1 MHYLKEI
8 LCNTCRIAG
17 KWTKTEIGDVIMCVH
32 ELVSVWTRWFSAVCL
47 HSKWSL
53 QRRILACYYTTY
65 QQTCVKRSEVVI
77 AEINSAESFCST
89 GQFLAHD
96 SSSYTFVIAKVSTQ
110 RRTRPF
116 LHKLA
121 SSLCR
126 SVLFLQFACGAWPS
140 TDRNVVRASR
150 IRSANIK
157 TAKRVCRHFS
167 KFCTF
172 PAILAWKL
180 QYKWCEGAT
189 EAWCLATTVCK
200 PKQHQARSRR

>member
-1 MHYLKEI
+1 MSTCAYMNQC
-8 LCNTCRIAG
+8 LCEQDG
-17 KWTKTEIGDVIMCVH
+17 
-32 ELVSVWTRWFSAVCL
+32 
-47 HSKWSL
+47 SL
-53 QRRILACYYTTY
+53 QSVCTLNGCCREELACYYTTC
-65 QQTCVKRSEVVI
+65 QQTRVRRSEVVV

-172 PAILAWKL
+172 PAILA
-180 QYKWCEGAT
+180 
-189 EAWCLATTVCK
+189 
-200 PKQHQARSRR
+200 